1 MKIYSLLLIFALLT
15 YINNTD
21 YCGDEETT
29 PSSANDCKN
38 REIDSDDKEE
48 GADACCFYKATL
60 LVETKECMAVKKSE
74 VKDAVK
80 EMKDAGLKDVSIEYT
95 ELLSS
100 ANNLLSKQ
108 NNVHND
114 YFQNE
119 FLETCYNHLL

>member
-60 LVETKECMAVKKSE
+60 LVETKDCRAVKKSE

-80 EMKDAGLKDVSIEYT
+80 EMKDAGLKDVSIDCGSKWISFSF
-95 ELLSS
+95 LLVILII
-100 ANNLLSKQ
+100 LL
-108 NNVHND
+108 
-114 YFQNE
+114 
-119 FLETCYNHLL
+119 

>member
-38 REIDSDDKEE
+38 KELDSDDKEE
-48 GADACCFYKATL
+48 GYDACCFYKSSW
-60 LVETKECMAVKKSE
+60 LVETKECMAVKKSK

-80 EMKDAGLKDVSIEYT
+80 KLKDAGYKDVSIDCGSKWISFSF
-95 ELLSS
+95 LLMILII
-100 ANNLLSKQ
+100 LL
-108 NNVHND
+108 
-114 YFQNE
+114 
-119 FLETCYNHLL
+119 